1 MRKLVAVVAL
11 VWACSV
17 VACGGGGNISSPTM
31 SSSTPIEFSSGGD
44 SIGLER
50 VIGPWTG
57 TETATVGRS
66 GALSVVFSHG
76 PNPGNDSVAAVI
88 TWTGGI
94 TVHGTV
100 TGPVSNMHIVATDG
114 PAGTCS
120 YNAIGALNQG
130 HNQITGT
137 YTGAGEGPNC
147 SRKAGTFVLNGVV
160 REDEPPP
167 VVNRAPVVNA
177 GPDQHNPPMTA
188 YYAFSGANP
197 QVLQQICAAVNGT
210 WYASIDVPGS
220 APGNDQK
227 VCLIHAFPA
236 SDPPSIPGSFEAT
249 LIAPPGIIGIVL
261 TGTATDDGL
270 PVPPGALTYTWSKVS
285 GPGTVQFGPNTLN
298 SSAGFSAEGTY
309 VLRLTVSDG
318 ALTTTDD
325 ITITLG

>member
-1 MRKLVAVVAL
+1 MRKTVAVVVL

-17 VACGGGGNISSPTM
+17 VACGGSGSISSPTM

-44 SIGLER
+44 SIGLES

-114 PAGTCS
+114 PAGTCN
-120 YNAIGALNQG
+120 YDAIGALNQA

-147 SRKAGTFVLNGVV
+147 TRKAGTFVLNGVV

-177 GPDQHNPPMTA
+177 GPDQHNPPMIA
-188 YYAFSGANP
+188 YYELNAGNRHNEQALCEGS
-197 QVLQQICAAVNGT
+197 IIHGT
-210 WYASIDVPGS
+210 WLGNVDVPGS
-220 APGNDQK
+220 APGQEHK
-227 VCLIHAFPA
+227 VCRLTAFPSA
-236 SDPPSIPGSFEAT
+236 DVDVDAT
-249 LIAPPGIIGIVL
+249 LVVPPGIIGIVL

-270 PVPPGALTYTWSKVS
+270 PSPPHALTYTWSKVS

-309 VLRLTVSDG
+309 VLRLTVFDG

-325 ITITLG
+325 VTITLG